1 MSGQPRPVSLRDAL
15 RRAGTPA
22 GRNLSSAARAVAFE
36 DLLRRTC
43 LGGALAGLAGRN
55 VLVATS
61 DQFTAALALIE
72 LDGIAARLLICPPDL
87 DPAHLPALIEG
98 ADIDAIVADS
108 GDPLRGTGGLH
119 VVRCNWP
126 LVESEAVSAPARETE
141 WLLLTSGTTGVPKM
155 VQHSF
160 VGLTAAIKPSAGAE
174 RPPVWATFYDIRR
187 YGGLQI
193 FLRGVLGTGSLLLSS
208 AGEPV
213 ADFLARAGRAGVTH
227 ISGTPSHWRRAL
239 ISPAIGRLAPNYVR
253 LSGEIADQTVLDSLR
268 AAFPHAGVGHA
279 YASTEAGVAFEV
291 NDGLEGFPADYVGR
305 SGAEVEMKV
314 EDGSLRIRSART
326 ASRYVGPADQA
337 LASEDGFIDTG
348 DLVEERR
355 GRFYFVGRRSG
366 IINIGGLKL
375 HPEEVEAVINRHPRV
390 RMSLVSSQK
399 NPITGAIAVA
409 SVVLRTE
416 TREGET
422 DGLRKEIL
430 AACREAL
437 APHKVPA
444 VIRFVPALD
453 VTGAG
458 KLARH
463 PAAARPAVPAH
474 E

>member
-1 MSGQPRPVSLRDAL
+1 LSGQPRPVSLRDAL
-15 RRAGTPA
+15 RRVGALA
-22 GRNLSSAARAVAFE
+22 GRNLSSAGREVTFE

-61 DQFTAALALIE
+61 DQFTAALAMIE

-87 DPAHLPALIEG
+87 DPAHLPPLIQG
-98 ADIDAIVADS
+98 AEIEAVVTDYA
-108 GDPLRGTGGLH
+108 DPLPGTGGLQIIH
-119 VVRCNWP
+119 CTSP

-160 VGLTAAIKPSAGAE
+160 AGLTAAIKPSAGAE
-174 RPPVWATFYDIRR
+174 RAPVWATFYDIRR

-239 ISPAIGRLAPNYVR
+239 ISPAIGRLAPDYVR
-253 LSGEIADQTVLDSLR
+253 LSGEIADQAVLDSLR
-268 AAFPHAGVGHA
+268 ATFPNAGIGHA

-291 NDGLEGFPADYVGR
+291 NDGREGFPADYVRR

-314 EDGSLRIRSART
+314 EDGSLWIRSART
-326 ASRYVGPADQA
+326 ASRYVGPADHP
-337 LASEDGFIDTG
+337 LASDDGFIDTG
-348 DLVEERR
+348 DLVEERG

-366 IINIGGLKL
+366 IINIGGLKV
-375 HPEEVEAVINRHPRV
+375 HPEEVEAIINRHPRV

-399 NPITGAIAVA
+399 NPITGAIAIA

-416 TREGET
+416 AWDGET
-422 DGLRKEIL
+422 DDVRKEIL

-444 VIRFVPALD
+444 VVRFVSALD
-453 VTGAG
+453 VTEAG
-458 KLARH
+458 KLSRH
-463 PAAARPAVPAH
+463 PAAARAAVPAH
-474 E
+474 A